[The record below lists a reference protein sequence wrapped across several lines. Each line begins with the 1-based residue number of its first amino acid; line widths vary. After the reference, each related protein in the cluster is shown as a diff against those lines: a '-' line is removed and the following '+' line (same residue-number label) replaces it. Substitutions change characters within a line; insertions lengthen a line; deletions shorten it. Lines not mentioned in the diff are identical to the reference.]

1 MAIGLSSTLSGQAPK
16 KPAIKETKNTGAAKG
31 TFAADMDCFVKLNGS
46 VNPLAVKAFTPVT
59 IPIKVGENAVEAIAS
74 DKKSNFRTTAKGIA
88 GETVIVEISFF
99 DDSKFLEYI
108 KQGNLQMVETAVKKN
123 PELVSNKAD
132 NLVTSPLEIAIINS
146 QPIIAAYLLEKGMS
160 YAVPKNI
167 YPLHKA
173 AMHASSLKSLKKKIL
188 PADSVLVDLF
198 LAKGCDVNEPDEAG
212 NTPLHSAV
220 KYGKADLVKLLIEKG
235 ASVNTKN
242 EAGETPLKLAE
253 DKGSITI
260 IDYLKAKGALEK

>member
-1 MAIGLSSTLSGQAPK
+1 MSLSSLLYGQVQK
-16 KPAIKETKNTGAAKG
+16 KPALKETKTTAGAKG
-31 TFAADMDCFVKLNGS
+31 TFAADMDCLVKLNGS
-46 VNPLAVKAFTPVT
+46 VNPLSIKAFAPVT
-59 IPIKVGENAVEAIAS
+59 IPIKVGDNAVEAIAS

-99 DDSKFLEYI
+99 DDSKFLEYV

-123 PELVSNKAD
+123 PELISNKVN
-132 NLVTSPLEIAIINS
+132 NLVTSPLEIAIIHS
-146 QPIIAAYLLEKGMS
+146 QPLIAAYLLDKGMS
-160 YAVPKNI
+160 YTVPKNI

-173 AMHASSLKSLKKKIL
+173 AMYGSSLKSLKKKIF

-212 NTPLHSAV
+212 YTPLHSAV

-235 ASVNTKN
+235 ASVNAKN
-242 EAGETPLKLAE
+242 VAGETPLKLAE
-253 DKGSITI
+253 DKGYITI
-260 IDYLKAKGALEK
+260 IDFLKTKGALEK